1 MKIEQLTQQIPLSE
15 MYGLKKFYKFENPI
29 YEVYIFTTVSCR
41 IYDLTNGRIKEVIEI
56 CIDEE

>member
-15 MYGLKKFYKFENPI
+15 MYGLKKFYKLENPI

-41 IYDLTNGRIKEVIEI
+41 IYDLTNGRIK
-56 CIDEE
+56 